1 MVGPSITEEERNIAN
16 KRLKIGFILL
26 VAFSAVLMALQVD
39 PTLQQLAV
47 IFIGGVVFGAVLLW
61 FVLRNMRTFY
71 RRV

>member
-1 MVGPSITEEERNIAN
+1 MVGPSITEEERDIAN

-26 VAFSAVLMALQVD
+26 VAFSSVLMALQID
-39 PTLQQLAV
+39 PTPQQLV
-47 IFIGGVVFGAVLLW
+47 IVFIGGVVFGAVLLW